1 MMMSENPNEAETKE
15 TLVKAPMPG
24 LIIRFDVKVGDKVKA
39 GDNIAVLEA
48 MKMEIDLPSPVDGT
62 VKSINFNNGD
72 NVNSDDVLAV
82 IGD

>member
-1 MMMSENPNEAETKE
+1 MEENRDEPENEGTPL
-15 TLVKAPMPG
+15 TIPMPG
-24 LIIRFDVKVGDKVKA
+24 LIIRINVKIGDKVKT
-39 GDNIAVLEA
+39 GDNIAVMEA

-72 NVNSDDVLAV
+72 NVARDDILAI